1 MGYLLDTNIVSAI
14 FKNNLKVIIEL
25 DKLRTQG
32 EKVFISG
39 MTYYEIQRG
48 FLAVKAT
55 KKLINLENLC
65 NEYKVLLL
73 DDMAIFQK
81 ASEIYADLKQ
91 RGLPI
96 QDADIFIAATAIIH
110 NLILVSHD
118 SDLLRVKE
126 LQLENWLQKEL
137 N

>member
-55 KKLINLENLC
+55 KKLINLEN
-65 NEYKVLLL
+65 
-73 DDMAIFQK
+73 
-81 ASEIYADLKQ
+81 
-91 RGLPI
+91 
-96 QDADIFIAATAIIH
+96 
-110 NLILVSHD
+110 
-118 SDLLRVKE
+118 
-126 LQLENWLQKEL
+126 
-137 N
+137 